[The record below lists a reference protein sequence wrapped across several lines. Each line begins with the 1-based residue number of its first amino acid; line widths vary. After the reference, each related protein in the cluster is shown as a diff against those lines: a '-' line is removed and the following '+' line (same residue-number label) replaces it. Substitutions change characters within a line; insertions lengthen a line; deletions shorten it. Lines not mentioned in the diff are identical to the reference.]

1 MERVVLMNRASHSIE
16 TALLKIFNDC
26 LMAINK
32 GDAAVL
38 VFLDDDHEIL
48 LRRLELRFGR
58 TRTALSWFRS
68 YLPNWYQS
76 VSV

>member
-38 VFLDDDHEIL
+38 VDDDHEIL

-58 TRTALSWFRS
+58 TRTALSWFCS
-68 YLPNWYQS
+68 YLPNRYQS